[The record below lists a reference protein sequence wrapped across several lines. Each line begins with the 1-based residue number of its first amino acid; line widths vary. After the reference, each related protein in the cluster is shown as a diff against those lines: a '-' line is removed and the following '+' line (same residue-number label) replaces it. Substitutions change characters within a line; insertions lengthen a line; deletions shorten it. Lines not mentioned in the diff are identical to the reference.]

1 MQWNL
6 HITGEALETELEEA
20 LQRLVADLEGI
31 GHRLT
36 SATLTTDTGQRSLE
50 TTPPAEDV
58 PAPPADDSAPSDSST
73 SDPSPEVST
82 DTPPSL

>member
-6 HITGEALETELEEA
+6 HLTGEALETELEDA
-20 LQRLVADLEGI
+20 LQKLVVELEGI

-50 TTPPAEDV
+50 TTPPAED
-58 PAPPADDSAPSDSST
+58 APVEPADDSVPSDSST
-73 SDPSPEVST
+73 SDSSPEVST